1 MEAATNEIEIFSLFL
16 MNGRD
21 ILSVK
26 NVFRNFMMTDAL
38 EIFDHYLTNVQLRL
52 DITTVKNSLSVKAIL
67 IPSKL
72 R

>member
-1 MEAATNEIEIFSLFL
+1 

>member
-1 MEAATNEIEIFSLFL
+1 MRLIYFTFFFL
-16 MNGRD
+16 KNGRD
-21 ILSVK
+21 ILSAK
-26 NVFRNFMMTDAL
+26 IVFRKFMMRDAL

-52 DITTVKNSLSVKAIL
+52 DITIVENSLSVIAIL

>member
-1 MEAATNEIEIFSLFL
+1 MRLIYFTFFFL
-16 MNGRD
+16 KNGRD
-21 ILSVK
+21 ILSAK
-26 NVFRNFMMTDAL
+26 IVFRNFMMSDAL

-52 DITTVKNSLSVKAIL
+52 DITIVENSLSVKAII